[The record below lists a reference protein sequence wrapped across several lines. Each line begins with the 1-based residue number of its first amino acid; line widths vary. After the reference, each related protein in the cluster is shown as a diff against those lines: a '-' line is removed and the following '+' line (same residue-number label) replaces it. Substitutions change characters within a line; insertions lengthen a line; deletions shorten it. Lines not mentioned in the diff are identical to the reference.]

1 IDGFYGDLPP
11 GEVLFVRREVRVPFA
26 SNARIDDTSG
36 DILRLTVPAAQTLVV
51 TGVEF
56 YADGPDSAGAPPPPA
71 GSLRGS
77 LAFAFTF
84 DDRVPLDA
92 YTAIDAPGATPDP
105 TGVVRGSFFS
115 STGQALGGPAETWHF
130 ALRAREGMVV
140 RAAYAVLR
148 APATP
153 PGHVGAIVRG
163 FMVPTAVFDKQAP

>member
-1 IDGFYGDLPP
+1 SG
-11 GEVLFVRREVRVPFA
+11 A
-26 SNARIDDTSG
+26 ARP
-36 DILRLTVPAAQTLVV
+36 R
-51 TGVEF
+51 
-56 YADGPDSAGAPPPPA
+56 PA

-84 DDRVPLDA
+84 DDRVPFDS
-92 YTAIDAPGATPDP
+92 YTAIEAPGATPDP
-105 TGVVRGSFFS
+105 SGIVRGSFFS
-115 STGQALGGPAETWHF
+115 SVGEAIGGPAETRHF
-130 ALRAREGMVV
+130 ALRAREGTVV